1 MPVFLSI
8 STILTQS
15 ISGLT
20 QMSML
25 VFFLAV
31 PKTFTLECVQGSEV
45 RASRVYET
53 SNFHSVELDGSFD
66 LVITQGPTHK
76 VWARGDEK
84 ILEHLDFSVESGFL
98 TASLGPGCFF
108 MYDMVVFVETPH
120 LRRAMISGSG
130 DIALGG
136 FQSQLYPNYVFD
148 ELSARVEGSGTIS
161 LKEMAGI
168 DLYEVIVNGSGN
180 VDFLEPMALAE
191 RLSIQINGSGDV
203 DARSLAS
210 GQVKIV
216 INGSGD
222 VDAHVLG
229 GLEVDVNGSGDV
241 RYLGE
246 PEMVDTNVHGSGTVS
261 RY

>member
-1 MPVFLSI
+1 
-8 STILTQS
+8 
-15 ISGLT
+15 
-20 QMSML
+20 ML

-98 TASLGPGCFF
+98 TASLGPGSFF

-136 FQSQLYPNYVFD
+136 FQSQL
-148 ELSARVEGSGTIS
+148 GSRFRIGGDDGHGQPERCPAANLPVGYRTRRG
-161 LKEMAGI
+161 AG
-168 DLYEVIVNGSGN
+168 L
-180 VDFLEPMALAE
+180 
-191 RLSIQINGSGDV
+191 
-203 DARSLAS
+203 
-210 GQVKIV
+210 
-216 INGSGD
+216 
-222 VDAHVLG
+222 
-229 GLEVDVNGSGDV
+229 
-241 RYLGE
+241 
-246 PEMVDTNVHGSGTVS
+246 
-261 RY
+261 

>member
-1 MPVFLSI
+1 MPVFQSI
-8 STILTQS
+8 SPVLGQS
-15 ISGLT
+15 ISGLAP
-20 QMSML
+20 MSML
-25 VFFLAV
+25 VFLLAL
-31 PKTFTLECVQGSEV
+31 PSSCAFECVQGNEV
-45 RASRVYET
+45 TASRVYET

-66 LVITQGPTHK
+66 VVITQGSTHK
-76 VWARGDEK
+76 VWARGDEN
-84 ILEHLDFSVESGFL
+84 ILEHLDFTVKSGFL
-98 TASLGPGCFF
+98 TASLSPGCFL

-130 DIALGG
+130 DIAVGG
-136 FQSQLYPNYVFD
+136 FQSQLYANYLFD

-161 LKEMAGI
+161 LKDMAGI

-191 RLSIQINGSGDV
+191 LLSIQINGSGDV

-210 GQVKIV
+210 ERVKIG

-222 VDAHVLG
+222 VEAHVLAR
-229 GLEVDVNGSGDV
+229 LEVDVNGSGDV
-241 RYLGE
+241 RYIGE
-246 PEMVDTNVHGSGTVS
+246 PGIVDTDVQGSGTVS